1 LAENEQLNRV
11 LVRIFGEDYTI
22 KSPSDSEYI
31 EKVAQKVDKR
41 MKEIARV
48 KPRLSLH
55 QIAVLAALNLADE
68 YLKLEEEYYSLMEE
82 IETEGYTKKDTKY
95 TK

>member
-1 LAENEQLNRV
+1 MAENEQLNRV

-31 EKVAQKVDKR
+31 EKVAQMVDKR
-41 MKEIARV
+41 MKDIARV
-48 KPRLSLH
+48 KPRMSLH

-68 YLKLEEEYYSLMEE
+68 YLKLEEDQYSLMAD
-82 IETEGYTKKDTKY
+82 IETEGSTKKDTQ
-95 TK
+95 